1 VETVDTVLIALAL
14 IAAVVAPTVVYLRL
28 RAAQNAET
36 ERLMAKMEESLG
48 ASVKLLEVRN
58 YYEQMS
64 GELKKMLDEAFK
76 EGNRFRQ
83 DHLRRLIERLEQLKA
98 RTLDRTTRLLEN
110 EEAGHGNHRR
120 RRRGG
125 RRGGQGQ
132 PQQQGRP
139 QGQQGQQGRPPQGP
153 QGRPQG
159 QQPPPR
165 PQQPPRQEPP
175 RPQQPPR
182 QEPPRPQPPA
192 PEPPRG
198 EKPPSTDPREE
209 QSPSP
214 FEE

>member
-1 VETVDTVLIALAL
+1 MEIALVVL
-14 IAAVVAPTVVYLRL
+14 MVLTLAAVAVAFVKL
-28 RAAQNAET
+28 RAAQKMET

-110 EEAGHGNHRR
+110 EDAGHNQQRR

-132 PQQQGRP
+132 QQQGRP
-139 QGQQGQQGRPPQGP
+139 QGQPQQGRPQNQ
-153 QGRPQG
+153 QGRPQNPPPPP
-159 QQPPPR
+159 QPPR

-175 RPQQPPR
+175 RQEAPRPQPPR
-182 QEPPRPQPPA
+182 QEPPKPQPPQA
-192 PEPPRG
+192 EPPRG
-198 EKPPSTDPREE
+198 DKPSSTDPRQE